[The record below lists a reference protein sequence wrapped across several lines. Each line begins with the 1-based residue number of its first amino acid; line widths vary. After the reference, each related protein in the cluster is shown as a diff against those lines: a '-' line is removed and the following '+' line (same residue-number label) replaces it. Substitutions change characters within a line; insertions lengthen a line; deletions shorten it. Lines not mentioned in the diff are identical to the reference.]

1 MLKQKKW
8 YKYLNFM
15 VSMLLTAVLILTMV
29 LVVNSKM
36 SEGNS
41 TILGYQINSVLSGS
55 MEPGIKTGS
64 VIFVKTGG
72 DTTRFQ
78 EGDIVTF
85 LTEEEVLVTHRIEEV
100 NGEGQTYITKGDAN
114 DGVDRE
120 PVLAENIVGEYTGV
134 TVPYAGYV
142 VSFANTKEGAALLLI
157 LPGVL
162 LMLYAFLTIW
172 QTVRMLDKTRKETLT
187 DANKVTD

>member
-1 MLKQKKW
+1 
-8 YKYLNFM
+8 
-15 VSMLLTAVLILTMV
+15 MLLTAVLILTMV

-41 TILGYQINSVLSGS
+41 TIFGYQINSVLSGS

>member
-1 MLKQKKW
+1 MLKRKKW

-64 VIFVKTGG
+64 IIFVKTGG

-100 NGEGQTYITKGDAN
+100 GSEGQTYITKGDAN

-120 PVLAENIVGEYTGV
+120 PVLAENIIGEYTGV

-157 LPGVL
+157 LPGLL
-162 LMLYAFLTIW
+162 LMLYAFITIW

-187 DANKVTD
+187 DPKVTD